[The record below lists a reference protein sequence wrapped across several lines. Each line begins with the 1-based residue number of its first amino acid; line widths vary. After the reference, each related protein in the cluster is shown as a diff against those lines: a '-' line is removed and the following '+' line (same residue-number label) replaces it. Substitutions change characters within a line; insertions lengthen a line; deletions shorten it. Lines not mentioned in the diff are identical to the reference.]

1 MKILT
6 LKNSLIAGTAT
17 MIIATTGQAIGS
29 EWDHL
34 LQTYV
39 PAGAA
44 YQTTLTT
51 PPSDAKATKGNTVV
65 GSVYDPHLQAFVGK
79 VEGQPVGSL
88 RSPAP
93 SSPAEP
99 ANITGSHY
107 DPQLQAFVPTVE

>member
-1 MKILT
+1 MKTLT

-51 PPSDAKATKGNTVV
+51 PPSDARASTGNVVV

-79 VEGQPVGSL
+79 VEDQPVGSP
-88 RSPAP
+88 RSAA
-93 SSPAEP
+93 SSSSAEP

-107 DPQLQAFVPTVE
+107 DPQLQAFVATVE

>member
-1 MKILT
+1 MKTLT
-6 LKNSLIAGTAT
+6 LKNSLIAGAAT
-17 MIIATTGQAIGS
+17 MMIATTGQAIGS

-34 LQTYV
+34 LQIYV

-51 PPSDAKATKGNTVV
+51 PPSETRSEGNRVV

-79 VEGQPVGSL
+79 VEGQPVGSI

-93 SSPAEP
+93 SQPAE
-99 ANITGSHY
+99 AVTITGSHY
-107 DPQLQAFVPTVE
+107 DPQLQAFVATVE